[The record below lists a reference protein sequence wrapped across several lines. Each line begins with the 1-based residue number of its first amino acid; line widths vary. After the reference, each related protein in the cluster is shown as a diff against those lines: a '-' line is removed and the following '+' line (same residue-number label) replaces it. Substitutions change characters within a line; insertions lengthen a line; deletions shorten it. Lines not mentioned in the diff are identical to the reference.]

1 MFQSTR
7 PRGARQGHRYLRD
20 HPGAVSIH
28 APAWGATD
36 PTGGVQLARHVSIHA
51 PAWGATGSRSH
62 LPQQSLRRFN
72 PRARVGRDAAGS
84 GGMGSRRGFQS
95 TRPRGARP
103 IPCLRSLAS
112 SKFQSTRPRGARPA
126 TSCASCWRSRR
137 FQSTRPRGARPV
149 RTDRGFN
156 HPADVSIHAPAWG
169 ATITVSL
176 PGRAGN
182 CFNPRARVGRDWR
195 PSEERA
201 FRVVVSI
208 HAPAWGATPRP
219 RPRSRLSP
227 RFNPRA
233 RVGRDTL
240 AEICRDIQD
249 QVSIHAPAWGATASA
264 GRDWRGDHVSIHA
277 PAWGATL
284 AESGEL
290 DVLSDVSIH
299 APAWGA
305 TRSRSTS
312 AAT

>member
-182 CFNPRARVGRDWR
+182 CFNPRARVGRDHCTR
-195 PSEERA
+195 NKNA
-201 FRVVVSI
+201 AICNVSI
-208 HAPAWGATPRP
+208 HAPAWGATGDHQRSARFASLFQSTRP
-219 RPRSRLSP
+219 RGAR
-227 RFNPRA
+227 PRA
-233 RVGRDTL
+233 RARGL
-240 AEICRDIQD
+240 ACR
-249 QVSIHAPAWGATASA
+249 P
-264 GRDWRGDHVSIHA
+264 
-277 PAWGATL
+277 
-284 AESGEL
+284 
-290 DVLSDVSIH
+290 VSIH

-305 TRSRSTS
+305 TRWRRYAGTSRTKFQSTRPRGARHPGHTGPPNRGS
-312 AAT
+312 VSIHAPAWGATGFPT

>member
-103 IPCLRSLAS
+103 GHAS
-112 SKFQSTRPRGARPA
+112 GPA
-126 TSCASCWRSRR
+126 A
-137 FQSTRPRGARPV
+137 PG
-149 RTDRGFN
+149 
-156 HPADVSIHAPAWG
+156 HVSIHAPAWG
-169 ATITVSL
+169 ATHTVFAVL
-176 PGRAGN
+176 GQ
-182 CFNPRARVGRDWR
+182 F
-195 PSEERA
+195 
-201 FRVVVSI
+201 
-208 HAPAWGATPRP
+208 
-219 RPRSRLSP
+219 
-227 RFNPRA
+227 
-233 RVGRDTL
+233 
-240 AEICRDIQD
+240 
-249 QVSIHAPAWGATASA
+249 QVSIHAPAWGATCDLLRFLLALAS
-264 GRDWRGDHVSIHA
+264 
-277 PAWGATL
+277 
-284 AESGEL
+284 
-290 DVLSDVSIH
+290 VSIH

-305 TRSRSTS
+305 TRPNGSGFQSPRRCFNPRARVGRDHCTRNKNAAICNVSIHAPAWGATGDHQRSARFASLFQSTRPRGARPRARARGLACRPVSIHAPAWGATRWRRYAGTSRTKFQSTRPRG
-312 AAT
+312 ARRRLLDVTGGATTFQSTRPRGARRWPNPASWTC